1 MVQVELARQKLK
13 GRFMRRVQ
21 ESLPRVGGGSA
32 DPLSVANAHVVRG
45 RRWQH
50 YNIMAFQQP
59 HLCEID
65 ADKHG

>member
-21 ESLPRVGGGSA
+21 ESSPAGWGGSA
-32 DPLSVANAHVVRG
+32 DSLSVANAHVVRG
-45 RRWQH
+45 RRWQD

-59 HLCEID
+59 HLCVTD
-65 ADKHG
+65 ADKHR